1 MENVRVYRSVNAGDR
16 VFGLELAD
24 GVVLLLVFFLAFS
37 FNREGLFTNGLVLVI
52 AYFAIRA
59 LKRNKPDGYVLDLT
73 RYVLASRFKAV
84 TAFDEAEDIRG
95 GRP

>member
-1 MENVRVYRSVNAGDR
+1 MESVKVYRSVNTGDR
-16 VFGLELAD
+16 FFGLELAD

-37 FNREGLFTNGLVLVI
+37 FNREGLFSNGLVLVLS
-52 AYFAIRA
+52 YFGIRA

-84 TAFDEAEDIRG
+84 SAFDETESKG
-95 GRP
+95 GKA

>member
-1 MENVRVYRSVNAGDR
+1 MENVKVYRSVNAGDR

-37 FNREGLFTNGLVLVI
+37 FNREGLFANGLVLVA
-52 AYFAIRA
+52 AYFGIRA

-73 RYVLASRFKAV
+73 RHVLASRFKAV
-84 TAFDEAEDIRG
+84 TAFDESEDMG
-95 GRP
+95 GGKP

>member
-1 MENVRVYRSVNAGDR
+1 MENVRVYRSVNTGDR

-37 FNREGLFTNGLVLVI
+37 FNREGLFSNGLILVA
-52 AYFAIRA
+52 AYFGIRA

-73 RYVLASRFKAV
+73 RYVLASRFKSV
-84 TAFDEAEDIRG
+84 TPFDEAEATEG
-95 GRP
+95 GKS